1 MARKT
6 IVKLVQ
12 WDIPL
17 ALEQPNVNSV
27 HKVVWECA
35 PEATTLWHPN
45 VKSVHRDTHPLV
57 SVKLFVRNVQLEESN
72 QFLGNPSV
80 MTVHPGNI
88 RPNLSTS
95 TVNCVR
101 QVSISIWS
109 NKGSVTIV
117 VQESIRTHSV
127 K

>member
-17 ALEQPNVNSV
+17 SRDQPNVNSV
-27 HKVVWECA
+27 QKVVWECA
-35 PEATTLWHPN
+35 PKATTLWHPN

-57 SVKLFVRNVQLEESN
+57 SVKLFVLNVQQVESN
-72 QFLGNPSV
+72 QLLENPSV
-80 MTVHPGNI
+80 MTVRPENI
-88 RPNLSTS
+88 RLNLSTS

-101 QVSISIWS
+101 QVSISI
-109 NKGSVTIV
+109 
-117 VQESIRTHSV
+117 
-127 K
+127 